1 MTKRLRP
8 ARRSP
13 LALRA
18 LAALFAA
25 APAAAAPADPDVPAL
40 RVLAS
45 RFAADHAADRSTARA
60 RLFSSPDPLA
70 TRLHADPAL
79 LLMRVGPG
87 GIPAYRE
94 LDNRDA
100 AASIATDVVQ
110 PGGAA
115 GLALDGAATP
125 VGQLGVWDGGAVR
138 VTHRE
143 LAGRAV
149 QRDAPSASS
158 GHATHVAGTMV
169 AGGVDPSARG
179 MAPAAPLDCW
189 DWEADLAEMAAAAAA
204 GLRVSNH
211 SYSPVAGWRMAL
223 GQWYWHG
230 DPSISAT
237 EDWAFG
243 YYDDEARD
251 LDQLAFDAPGY
262 LIVASAGNNR
272 ADYGP
277 GSGGEHGV
285 WDGTQWIP
293 STDTREP
300 DGGPDGYDSLPR
312 SKNAKNTL
320 VVGAV
325 DDLPAGW
332 AGPASVSMT
341 HFSGFGPTD
350 DGRIK
355 PDLVANGVGLWS
367 CSDRNDSSHAVS
379 SGTSMA
385 SPSVAGSVN
394 LLVDH
399 WRATHGADPRAATL
413 KAILFQTADDAGDA
427 PGPDYRF
434 GWGLMNT
441 AAAAALITADAAAK
455 GGQRVAEAVLLPA
468 VADSWEL
475 VLADTSDVRVT
486 LHWTDRP
493 GVPAAPALDPP
504 DAMLV
509 HDLDLRLGDGAIER
523 EPWVLDPSDPAAPAT
538 RGDNTRD
545 NTEQIVATALP
556 PGRYTLTVSHK
567 GSLGEAQAYSLAAS
581 HPMMLLGPPLAAAP
595 ASASPGPLG
604 LHAAPSPFAQRT
616 AVVFT
621 LPAPAPVDAVVFDV
635 QGRLVRTLIARRTLP
650 AGPQRLEWDGR
661 RADGREAGSGVYF
674 VRVEAGTARTVTKV
688 VRAR

>member
-1 MTKRLRP
+1 MTKR
-8 ARRSP
+8 RRSP
-13 LALRA
+13 LALHV
-18 LAALFAA
+18 LPVILAA
-25 APAAAAPADPDVPAL
+25 APAAVAAPADPDVPAL
-40 RVLAS
+40 RALAS
-45 RFAADHAADRSTARA
+45 RFAAAHAADRDAARA
-60 RLFSSPDPLA
+60 RLLASPDPLA
-70 TRLHADPAL
+70 KRLHADPAL
-79 LLMRVGPG
+79 ALLRVGARG
-87 GIPAYRE
+87 VPAYRE
-94 LDNRDA
+94 LDNLDA
-100 AASIATDVVQ
+100 AATIATDAVH
-110 PGGAA
+110 PAGPA

-125 VGQLGVWDGGAVR
+125 FGQLGVWDGGAVR
-138 VTHRE
+138 VTHHE
-143 LAGRAV
+143 FAGRAV
-149 QRDAPSASS
+149 QRDAPSTSS

-169 AGGVDPSARG
+169 AGGADPSARG

-189 DWEADLAEMAAAAAA
+189 DWNGDLAEMAAAAAA
-204 GLRVSNH
+204 GMRVSNH

-230 DPSISAT
+230 DPSLSPT

-243 YYDDEARD
+243 FYDDEARD

-285 WDGTQWIP
+285 WDGTQWVP

-300 DGGPDGYDSLPR
+300 DGGLDGYDSLPR

-325 DDLPAGW
+325 DDLPSGW
-332 AGPASVSMT
+332 AGAASVAMT

-399 WRATHGADPRAATL
+399 WRATHGADPRAASL
-413 KAILFQTADDAGDA
+413 KAVLFQTADDAGDA

-441 AAAAALITADAAAK
+441 AAAAALITADAEGT
-455 GGQRVAEAVLLPA
+455 GGRRVAEAVLAPA
-468 VADSWEL
+468 ATDSWEL
-475 VLADTSDVRVT
+475 VLADTADVRIT

-493 GVPAAPALDPP
+493 GTPAAPALDPP

-509 HDLDLRLGDGAIER
+509 HDLDLRLGDGVTTH
-523 EPWVLDPSDPAAPAT
+523 EPWVLDPAAPAAAAT
-538 RGDNTRD
+538 RGDNVRD
-545 NTEQIVATALP
+545 NTEQIVATALA
-556 PGRYTLTVSHK
+556 PGRYMLTVAHK
-567 GSLGEAQAYSLAAS
+567 GSLVDVQAYSLASS
-581 HPMMLLGPPLAAAP
+581 HPIVPLGSPLAA
-595 ASASPGPLG
+595 G
-604 LHAAPSPFAQRT
+604 
-616 AVVFT
+616 
-621 LPAPAPVDAVVFDV
+621 PAPAADAGPALQAAPNPFARRTALEFRLPEAAAVDAAVFDV
-635 QGRLVRTLIARRTLP
+635 RGRLVRTLAAGGILP
-650 AGPQRLEWDGR
+650 AGRHRLDWDGR
-661 RADGREAGSGVYF
+661 IADGRAAASGVYF
-674 VRVEAGTARTVTKV
+674 VRLEAGTMRQVEKV